1 MSGFFVVTDVPVR
14 RVVQYKRVSGSAE
27 GAVFISDESLLGEP
41 VDEMPYAAKTG
52 IAVVNAGMLFEVP
65 YLEDAGGVY
74 FSVQP
79 ESGTVGNT
87 LKVEA
92 KAGSGEYVFQWYKDG
107 KQVLSLPSVPGELV
121 ASEIGEYYCV
131 VTDYPGGGSAVSK
144 VAQIIEE

>member
-1 MSGFFVVTDVPVR
+1 MSGFFVVTDVPAR
-14 RVVQYKRVSGSAE
+14 RVVQYKRVSGSAD
-27 GAVFISDESLLGEP
+27 GAVFIADESLLGEP

-65 YLEDAGGVY
+65 YLEDAGDVY

-79 ESGTVGNT
+79 ENGTVGNT

-92 KAGSGEYVFQWYKDG
+92 KAGVAPLAYQWYKDG
-107 KQVLSLPSVPGELV
+107 KQVLSLPNVPGELV

-131 VTDYPGGGSAVSK
+131 VYDANGVYAVSK
-144 VAQIIEE
+144 AAQIIEE